1 MTTNTPLPSL
11 PPQPG
16 IGPETFSAYVAYLD
30 ALSARL
36 SARSSKWA
44 ANSTTRAVADAV
56 LDLTRLVK
64 DMAER
69 TVR

>member
-1 MTTNTPLPSL
+1 MTTNTPRPSL

-16 IGPETFSAYVAYLD
+16 LGPEAFAAYAAYLG
-30 ALSARL
+30 ALAARL

-44 ANSTTRAVADAV
+44 AGSTTRAVADAV
-56 LDLTRLVK
+56 LDLTRLVR

-69 TVR
+69 TVK